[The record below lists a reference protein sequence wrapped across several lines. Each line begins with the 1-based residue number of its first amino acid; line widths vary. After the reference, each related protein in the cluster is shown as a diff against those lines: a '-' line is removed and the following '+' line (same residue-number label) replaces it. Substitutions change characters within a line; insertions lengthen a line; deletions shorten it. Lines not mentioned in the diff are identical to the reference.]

1 MVVTKLFVSSTAD
14 VPGQHVPPCQSE
26 FIRIASG
33 MQSKTVSVGEPLK
46 ELPTAEETSLD
57 FTASPTDADLR
68 CPFYCEEN
76 VWRLAYRKM
85 RSSQSHRHGRDYF
98 VAFIS
103 NERKSVP
110 MFYQRAASDEE
121 TPCVWDYHVI
131 LIEVDTENSNNMQVY
146 DVDTTLTPYPIALEM
161 YTAYSFPDELSS
173 TTFAPLFR
181 VIPATKYLEFFQSD
195 RSHMYNA
202 HTSSWS
208 APPPSYQC
216 IFQSPSPSSNAD
228 RTRGTRSNLKHYLN
242 FGSPPLD
249 QEPIPVD
256 AFGVILTLEQLRLG
270 EFRNE

>member
-1 MVVTKLFVSSTAD
+1 
-14 VPGQHVPPCQSE
+14 
-26 FIRIASG
+26 
-33 MQSKTVSVGEPLK
+33 MQSKNTASLGAPAK
-46 ELPTAEETSLD
+46 EEKLPTAEETSLD

-76 VWRLAYRKM
+76 VWRIAYRKM
-85 RSSQSHRHGRDYF
+85 RSNQSHSHGREYF

-131 LIEVDTENSNNMQVY
+131 LIEVDAGKSSNMQVY
-146 DVDTTLTPYPIALEM
+146 DVDTTLTPYPIALDV
-161 YTAYSFPDELSS
+161 YTEYSFPGELCS
-173 TTFAPLFR
+173 TTFAPMFR
-181 VIPATKYLEFFQSD
+181 VIPANKYLDYFESD

-216 IFQSPSPSSNAD
+216 IFQSRSLSSND
-228 RTRGTRSNLKHYLN
+228 NRTRVTRSNLKHYLN
-242 FGSPPLD
+242 FGTNLLD
-249 QEPIPVD
+249 EECPPVD
-256 AFGVILTLEQLRLG
+256 ALGVVLTLDQLRSG
-270 EFRNE
+270 EFTVRHK